1 MKPEFTAAFLFSTFI
16 VNPKRVPKQKKIL
29 DNGKISPKLNRGNM
43 SRFDFGVNCP
53 FNLHTF
59 VPLHAWTW
67 IDRLFASLL
76 QLHPKLNG
84 VFTPKNTIR

>member
-16 VNPKRVPKQKKIL
+16 VNPKCVPKQKKIL
-29 DNGKISPKLNRGNM
+29 DNGTISPKLNRGNM

-59 VPLHAWTW
+59 LPLHAWTW
-67 IDRLFASLL
+67 IDLLFASLL
-76 QLHPKLNG
+76 QLHPKLNR
-84 VFTPKNTIR
+84 VFTPKNAIR

>member
-29 DNGKISPKLNRGNM
+29 DNSKISPKLNRGNM

-76 QLHPKLNG
+76 QLHPKLNR
-84 VFTPKNTIR
+84 VFTPKNAIR